1 MLRCLLAL
9 GANALS
15 HGSHHSPLERIMARS
30 FIGLLSHSSKMLLFT
45 IALTIGVA
53 MNSGRL
59 AAENFRIETQVFEG
73 DAEEPSSRATTLFCD
88 GVVYDFLVESE
99 QTAVFSRPS
108 GKNPGY
114 FILLDDEREIRTKIS
129 TDRVKSAM
137 DNLRAAAEKQSDRYL
152 KFAANPEF
160 EESFEPG
167 NGQLVLASHLES
179 YTVHTTPAKHPK
191 AAAEYREFLDWY
203 AQLNTLLSGVP
214 IPPQPRLEL
223 NEALSRHKAIP
234 SVVERRREGEDGP
247 IRAEHEFL
255 WLLSQDDMTRIEK
268 VRGAQVSYREVS
280 NEEYRNQSN
289 AAEAE

>member
-1 MLRCLLAL
+1 
-9 GANALS
+9 
-15 HGSHHSPLERIMARS
+15 MARS
-30 FIGLLSHSSKMLLFT
+30 LIALRSKSSRIITCT
-45 IALTIGVA
+45 IALTISFVA
-53 MNSGRL
+53 TSGRL

-73 DAEEPSSRATTLFCD
+73 DAEEPASRATTLFCD
-88 GVVYDFLVESE
+88 GVVYDFLEE
-99 QTAVFSRPS
+99 PAQTAVFSKPN
-108 GKNPGY
+108 GKNSGY

-137 DNLRAAAEKQSDRYL
+137 DDLRAAAGKQSDRYL

-179 YTVHTTPAKHPK
+179 YTVHTIPAKHPK

-234 SVVERRREGEDGP
+234 SVVERRRAGENGP

-255 WLLSQDDMTRIEK
+255 WLLSQDDMSRIEN
-268 VRGAQVSYREVS
+268 VRGALASYREVS
-280 NEEYRNQSN
+280 NQEYQRSRGSEG
-289 AAEAE
+289 AD